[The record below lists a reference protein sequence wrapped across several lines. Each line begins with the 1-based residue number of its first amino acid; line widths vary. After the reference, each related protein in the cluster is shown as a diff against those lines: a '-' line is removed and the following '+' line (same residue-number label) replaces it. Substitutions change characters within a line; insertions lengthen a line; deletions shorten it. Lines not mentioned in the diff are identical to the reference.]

1 MSLPDEK
8 SAALAEA
15 LETAQQIAKK
25 KIPVPGLDS
34 LKTLVPILQDAKK
47 LAAACAVL
55 QRARNEASD
64 PWITER
70 LATGYAL
77 GRPCRA

>member
-34 LKTLVPILQDAKK
+34 LKTLVPILQDGKK
-47 LAAACAVL
+47 FAAACAVL